1 MAAPAGEA
9 TSEVSAPATETTSEM
24 SPATTTTTT
33 MATATAASTATATRQ
48 GIGREGGRAKR
59 DGCGQDDCFM
69 ERDYLHGDSPVGC

>member
-1 MAAPAGEA
+1 MAAAAREA
-9 TSEVSAPATETTSEM
+9 TSEVSASATETTSEM
-24 SPATTTTTT
+24 SPAAATTTT
-33 MATATAASTATATRQ
+33 MATAASTASAARQ